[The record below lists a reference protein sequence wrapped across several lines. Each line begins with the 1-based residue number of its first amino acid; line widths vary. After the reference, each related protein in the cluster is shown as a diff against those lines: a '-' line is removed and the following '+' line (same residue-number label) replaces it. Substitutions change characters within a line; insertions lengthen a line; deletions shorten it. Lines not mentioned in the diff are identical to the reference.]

1 MRVEVNPVDSYD
13 QERAEIYVV
22 KVTQDIQSAIDT
34 LDNNCR
40 VISVFDK
47 EKTLIC
53 RTDKI
58 YYFESI
64 DKRTYVYT
72 KDECFETKYRLYE
85 LEELLNQFF
94 LRSSKAMIVN
104 IRKIKSVKAEFNG
117 RMTAELLNGENI
129 VIARSYVKDLKER
142 LGI

>member
-104 IRKIKSVKAEFNG
+104 IRKIKKKS
-117 RMTAELLNGENI
+117 
-129 VIARSYVKDLKER
+129 R
-142 LGI
+142 LMF

>member
-53 RTDKI
+53 RTD
-58 YYFESI
+58 
-64 DKRTYVYT
+64 
-72 KDECFETKYRLYE
+72 
-85 LEELLNQFF
+85 
-94 LRSSKAMIVN
+94 
-104 IRKIKSVKAEFNG
+104 
-117 RMTAELLNGENI
+117 
-129 VIARSYVKDLKER
+129 
-142 LGI
+142 